1 MTLTEIEQ
9 HARAYA
15 DARGVLAER
24 VQALQAEIE
33 AVKRRRLVGIKK
45 AVAASADRHDSLA
58 AAIQA
63 APELF
68 ARPRTKVLAGIRVG
82 FVKQKGKLL
91 ISDADKTLQLIRRHF
106 AEQADMLIKTTEKP
120 VKKALEA
127 LSVAE
132 LKRIGVTVL
141 DDGDTIMIRA
151 TNSEVDKLV
160 NALLEEAEQIEDG
173 EGIT

>member
-15 DARGVLAER
+15 DARLVLSER

-33 AVKRRRLVGIKK
+33 TAKRRRLAGIKK
-45 AVAASADRHDSLA
+45 AVAATADRHDTLS

-68 ARPRTKVLAGIRVG
+68 ARPRTKVLSGIRLG
-82 FVKQKGKLL
+82 FAKQKGTLV
-91 ISDADKTLQLIRRHF
+91 ISDADKTLTLIRRHF
-106 AEQADMLIKTTEKP
+106 AEQADRLIKTTEKP
-120 VKKALEA
+120 LKTALET
-127 LSVAE
+127 LSAAE

-141 DDGDTIMIRA
+141 GDGDKIIIKPTD
-151 TNSEVDKLV
+151 SEVDKLV
-160 NALLEEAEQIEDG
+160 NALLEEAEQIEDVDS
-173 EGIT
+173 

>member
-15 DARGVLAER
+15 DLRLVLSER

-45 AVAASADRHDSLA
+45 AVAAVADRHDTLA

-82 FVKQKGKLL
+82 FVKQKGKLV
-91 ISDADKTLQLIRRHF
+91 ISDPDKTLSLIRRHC
-106 AEQADMLIKTTEKP
+106 AEQADTLIKTTEKP
-120 VKKALEA
+120 IKKALEA

-141 DDGDTIMIRA
+141 DDGDRILIKA
-151 TNSEVDKLV
+151 SDSEVDKLV
-160 NALLEEAEQIEDG
+160 TALLAEAEQIEA
-173 EGIT
+173 E